1 MMATIGVALGL
12 GILMALLTPRMLRAL
27 PEPQAPADPSEHDQ
41 PTEPDLGEPGIVAV
55 KSGES
60 KIPYASLATSRFSLV
75 VGGLTALGSIV
86 AGLLLPSSG
95 LPVWLTLST
104 LGMLLAAID
113 ARTTWL
119 PLPLT
124 RVAWLAT
131 ALALIIDGVLGS
143 WGDALRGLGGFVL
156 AGALFGLVW
165 LLTRGGF
172 GFGDVRYAP
181 LVGAATASV
190 SWSLLAWA
198 LVLGSLVGA
207 VVGLVR
213 LAAGKRS
220 AFAYA
225 PSILAGGYLALLAR
239 WLLA

>member
-1 MMATIGVALGL
+1 MIGTLGIAAAAGIGLGL
-12 GILMALLTPRMLRAL
+12 STPRILRAL
-27 PEPQAPADPSEHDQ
+27 PEPADPSGGLVGPDEAD
-41 PTEPDLGEPGIVAV
+41 EP
-55 KSGES
+55 
-60 KIPYASLATSRFSLV
+60 KIQYASLATPRFAV
-75 VGGLTALGSIV
+75 TIGGLAALASTA
-86 AGLLLPSSG
+86 AGILLPLAV
-95 LPVWLTLST
+95 LPVWLALST
-104 LGMLLAAID
+104 VGLLLAAID

-131 ALALIIDGVLGS
+131 AVALALGGLLGS
-143 WGDALRGLGGFVL
+143 WADTLRGLGGFVV

-165 LLTRGGF
+165 WLTRGGF

-198 LVLGSLVGA
+198 LVLGSLAGA
-207 VVGLVR
+207 LLGLVR
-213 LAAGKRS
+213 LATGKRG

-239 WLLA
+239 WLLS

>member
-1 MMATIGVALGL
+1 MATIGLALVLALGL
-12 GILMALLTPRMLRAL
+12 GIALGLLTPRLLRAL
-27 PEPQAPADPSEHDQ
+27 PEPQSLPGEPGEPAE
-41 PTEPDLGEPGIVAV
+41 LGEPGEPDR
-55 KSGES
+55 GEADQP
-60 KIPYASLATSRFSLV
+60 KLPYAALATPRFALV
-75 VGGLTALGSIV
+75 VGGLAALGCTV
-86 AGLLLPSSG
+86 AGLLLPLPA
-95 LPVWLTLST
+95 LPVWLALST
-104 LGMLLAAID
+104 FGMLLAAID

-131 ALALIIDGVLGS
+131 ALTLVTGGVLGN
-143 WGDALRGLGGFVL
+143 WGDALRGLGGFVV

-207 VVGLVR
+207 AVGLVR
-213 LAAGKRS
+213 LAAGKRG

>member
-1 MMATIGVALGL
+1 MGTIGVAV
-12 GILMALLTPRMLRAL
+12 GIGTVLAVLTPRILRAL
-27 PEPQAPADPSEHDQ
+27 PEPPSWPGDPDERERRYGSSKTANLSEPEQ
-41 PTEPDLGEPGIVAV
+41 P
-55 KSGES
+55 
-60 KIPYASLATSRFSLV
+60 KIPYASLATPQFALV
-75 VGGLTALGSIV
+75 VGGLAALGTAV
-86 AGLLLPSSG
+86 AGILLPLPW
-95 LPVWLTLST
+95 LPVWMTLST
-104 LGMLLAAID
+104 FGLLLAAID
-113 ARTTWL
+113 AKTTWL

-124 RVAWLAT
+124 RLAWLAT
-131 ALALIIDGVLGS
+131 AVALALGGILGS

-156 AGALFGLVW
+156 AGALFGVIW

-207 VVGLVR
+207 AVGLIR
-213 LAAGKRS
+213 LAAGKRG

-239 WLLA
+239 WLLS

>member
-1 MMATIGVALGL
+1 MATIAVSVGIGVLL
-12 GILMALLTPRMLRAL
+12 ALLTPRILRAL
-27 PEPQAPADPSEHDQ
+27 PEPAPWPGDPGEQDRRDGFDETADHN
-41 PTEPDLGEPGIVAV
+41 EPEQ
-55 KSGES
+55 S
-60 KIPYASLATSRFSLV
+60 KIPYGSLATPQFALV
-75 VGGLTALGSIV
+75 VGVLAALGTTV
-86 AGLLLPSSG
+86 AGLLLPFSG
-95 LPVWLTLST
+95 LPVWLMLST
-104 LGMLLAAID
+104 FGILLAAID

-124 RVAWLAT
+124 RLAWLAT
-131 ALALIIDGVLGS
+131 AATLIFGGLLGS
-143 WGDALRGLGGFVL
+143 WGDALRGLAGFAL

-165 LLTRGGF
+165 LVARGGF

-190 SWSLLAWA
+190 SWTLLAWA
-198 LVLGSLVGA
+198 LVLGSLTGA
-207 VVGLVR
+207 AVGLVR
-213 LAAGKRS
+213 LAAGKRG